1 MLTIRKRS
9 LIRIL
14 CFSWALTALFAGMAV
29 LQMKTVSAYRLL
41 LGETSARALSGI
53 GRSLQQVGQGLQKSM
68 VYSSPAMLGQ
78 SALELAVAASSGRAA
93 LDCLPLAAGE
103 LDEVGVYLSQLAD
116 YAASL
121 EKEAVSEEGMSEQS
135 KDNLTALLEY
145 NEALSQ
151 SVLEAERAIS
161 SGEAEYD
168 ALCSLISCDG
178 EYPTLLY
185 DGAYSAHMLQP
196 TVSAALFE
204 AEEVTQEQAK
214 QKAAEL
220 LGVAPERLTPAGE
233 SAGDLPAYR
242 FVMDDVTVEVSMAGG
257 EIVSMV
263 NGRELHSGAMPAQE
277 ALDKAAAFLEGQG
290 YSSMEP
296 VSYDVSDTLV
306 TATFAYVGE
315 EVLFYPDSVTVS
327 IAREG
332 GDVVGFSAREYL
344 MNHSST
350 RTAGT
355 ARVKAEDAGS
365 LAPEGHTMESAR
377 YAVILSPGGLEN
389 HALELTTSMG
399 DRRYLYYLD
408 ALSGDELSLSSL
420 HEDEQ
425 GRRID

>member
-1 MLTIRKRS
+1 
-9 LIRIL
+9 
-14 CFSWALTALFAGMAV
+14 
-29 LQMKTVSAYRLL
+29 
-41 LGETSARALSGI
+41 
-53 GRSLQQVGQGLQKSM
+53 
-68 VYSSPAMLGQ
+68 
-78 SALELAVAASSGRAA
+78 
-93 LDCLPLAAGE
+93 
-103 LDEVGVYLSQLAD
+103 
-116 YAASL
+116 
-121 EKEAVSEEGMSEQS
+121 
-135 KDNLTALLEY
+135 
-145 NEALSQ
+145 
-151 SVLEAERAIS
+151 
-161 SGEAEYD
+161 
-168 ALCSLISCDG
+168 
-178 EYPTLLY
+178 
-185 DGAYSAHMLQP
+185 
-196 TVSAALFE
+196 
-204 AEEVTQEQAK
+204 
-214 QKAAEL
+214 
-220 LGVAPERLTPAGE
+220 
-233 SAGDLPAYR
+233 
-242 FVMDDVTVEVSMAGG
+242 
-257 EIVSMV
+257 MV

-377 YAVILSPGGLEN
+377 YARDFIARRAGKSCPGAD
-389 HALELTTSMG
+389 HIHG

-425 GRRID
+425 GRRMD

>member
-1 MLTIRKRS
+1 
-9 LIRIL
+9 
-14 CFSWALTALFAGMAV
+14 
-29 LQMKTVSAYRLL
+29 
-41 LGETSARALSGI
+41 
-53 GRSLQQVGQGLQKSM
+53 
-68 VYSSPAMLGQ
+68 
-78 SALELAVAASSGRAA
+78 
-93 LDCLPLAAGE
+93 
-103 LDEVGVYLSQLAD
+103 
-116 YAASL
+116 
-121 EKEAVSEEGMSEQS
+121 
-135 KDNLTALLEY
+135 
-145 NEALSQ
+145 
-151 SVLEAERAIS
+151 
-161 SGEAEYD
+161 
-168 ALCSLISCDG
+168 
-178 EYPTLLY
+178 
-185 DGAYSAHMLQP
+185 
-196 TVSAALFE
+196 
-204 AEEVTQEQAK
+204 
-214 QKAAEL
+214 
-220 LGVAPERLTPAGE
+220 
-233 SAGDLPAYR
+233 
-242 FVMDDVTVEVSMAGG
+242 
-257 EIVSMV
+257 MV

-425 GRRID
+425 DAAWINSALQLQKSGEAFCAGRPFAHCAKGRPLLASGSKRSLPAVGGCFGKRDCSRVAKGLSRGESCRIAGADGLCYNGWSITDERRLLHWERETIWEVLCAAPPLRQFTPR